1 MAGRKTDYYEAR
13 IQGHIFG
20 ARWDMRVPI
29 FWLALTT
36 SAPTDAAA
44 GTEVAVQGYRRT
56 RIVNVTSFWTEP
68 TTGEQHGEVSNRF
81 TFSTTTLREAAL
93 VSHIELWDAAT
104 AGNRLYWGV
113 LVNDAGVPT
122 PIWVLPG
129 HRLRFKVGKFRIR
142 ED

>member
-13 IQGHIFG
+13 VQGHIFG

-29 FWLALTT
+29 LWLALTT
-36 SAPTDAAA
+36 SAATDAAP
-44 GTEVAVQGYRRT
+44 GTEVTAQGYRRS
-56 RIVNVTSFWTEP
+56 RIVNVSSFWTEP
-68 TTGEQHGEVSNRF
+68 TTAEQHGEVNNRF
-81 TFSTTTLREAAL
+81 SFSTPTLREAAL
-93 VSHIELWDAAT
+93 VSHIELWDDSS

-113 LVNDAGVPT
+113 LVNSTGVST

-129 HRLRFKVGKFRIR
+129 FRLRFKVGKFRIR